1 MQEEAQD
8 LFPSSSPPAGLQRA
22 QGAHLSQLRGP
33 TQLTGRHTHTRQETT
48 DTERNKDMQTKT
60 RRESERGRYKNWGR
74 GTNIVCSVRRVDSE
88 TFTDQA
94 VFLILHEKKIVPT
107 SRPRHLWDLSL
118 PWMVKMQEE
127 GDEKK
132 RGGREKR
139 GR

>member
-1 MQEEAQD
+1 
-8 LFPSSSPPAGLQRA
+8 
-22 QGAHLSQLRGP
+22 
-33 TQLTGRHTHTRQETT
+33 
-48 DTERNKDMQTKT
+48 MQTKT

-74 GTNIVCSVRRVDSE
+74 GTNTVCSVRRVDSE

-94 VFLILHEKKIVPT
+94 DFLILHEKKIVPI